1 MKPADLLGELC
12 NTAVKKVPSRVA
24 EILYAYIIFG
34 NSWIPGIPTA
44 TKSQGDPT
52 L

>member
-34 NSWIPGIPTA
+34 IPTA
-44 TKSQGDPT
+44 TKFQGDPK